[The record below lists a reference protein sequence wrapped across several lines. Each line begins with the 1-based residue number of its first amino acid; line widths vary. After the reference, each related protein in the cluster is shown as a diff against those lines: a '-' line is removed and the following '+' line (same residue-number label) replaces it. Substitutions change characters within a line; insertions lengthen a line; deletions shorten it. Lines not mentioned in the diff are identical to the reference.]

1 MSLRDFHVAIAQSDL
16 DDLQRRLQMARW
28 DTPAPDLGW
37 QVGMQDRFLRRLTD
51 HWQHRFDWR
60 AVERQINSHAN
71 ILCDV
76 AGTTLHALQQKS
88 TDPGAI
94 PLLLIHGWPGSF
106 LEFLHLIEPLTS
118 PAQGPAF
125 HVVCPSIPGYGF
137 SGAPRATGMNT
148 RAIAP
153 LFVQLMKRLGYDRF
167 LVQGGDWGS
176 LIGTQIA
183 RQFPENC
190 LGLHLNLA
198 FSRPP
203 EDVADPMTLVE
214 PHERRWV
221 EELQQLYKD
230 GMGYSGIHSTR
241 PQTLAYGLN
250 DSPLGLAAWIGEKYI
265 AWSDPEVA
273 ADRRA
278 AARAAPGNHGTGV
291 AGDGPNDEDQDD
303 DAPSIP
309 MDRILANI
317 SLYWFTQ
324 TLGSSIRLYYED
336 FRDPGPATFVT
347 VPTGMAIFPKELVKA
362 PRRWNEKRY
371 NLVHWTL
378 QKRGGHF
385 AAMEVPELFLADLRQ
400 FAAAI

>member
-1 MSLRDFHVAIAQSDL
+1 MPIRDFRVAIAESDL
-16 DDLQRRLQMARW
+16 DDLQHRLRAARW
-28 DTPAPDLGW
+28 DTPAPNLGGR
-37 QVGMQDRFLRRLTD
+37 VGIEDAFLRRLVD

-60 AVERQINSHAN
+60 DVERRINLHSN

-76 AGTTLHALQQKS
+76 DGTTLHALQQKS
-88 TDPGAI
+88 ADPHAI

-106 LEFLHLIEPLTS
+106 LEFLHLIEPLTAAADS
-118 PAQGPAF
+118 PAF

-137 SGAPRATGMNT
+137 SSKPGATGMNT

-153 LFVQLMKRLGYDRF
+153 LFVQLMKQLGYDRF

-176 LIGTQIA
+176 LIGTQVA
-183 RQFPENC
+183 RQFPDHC

-198 FSRPP
+198 FSQPP
-203 EDVADPMTLVE
+203 PDVADPMTLVE
-214 PHERRWV
+214 AHERVWV
-221 EELQQLYKD
+221 EELAQLYKD
-230 GMGYSGIHSTR
+230 GMGYAGIHSTR

-250 DSPLGLAAWIGEKYI
+250 DSPLGLAAWIGEKYV
-265 AWSDPEVA
+265 AWSDPDVA
-273 ADRRA
+273 ADR
-278 AARAAPGNHGTGV
+278 GS
-291 AGDGPNDEDQDD
+291 EQ
-303 DAPSIP
+303 SIP

-324 TLGSSIRLYYED
+324 TIGSSIRLYYED
-336 FRDPGPATFVT
+336 FRDPGPAPFVT

-362 PRRWNEKRY
+362 PKRWNEKRY

-378 QKRGGHF
+378 QQRGGHF

-400 FAAAI
+400 FAAQVRS